1 MTVYDVCI
9 IGGGASGLIAA
20 ISAKRARQDI
30 SILVIEKNDRVGK
43 KLINTGNGRCNIT
56 NADISAGHYYSSDK
70 AFFAFSKNRYRN
82 FCVANIYQKVF
93 CVKHFYNS
101 PYYSK
106 II

>member
-43 KLINTGNGRCNIT
+43 KLINTGNGRCWEGLG
-56 NADISAGHYYSSDK
+56 AGGKGD
-70 AFFAFSKNRYRN
+70 NRG
-82 FCVANIYQKVF
+82 
-93 CVKHFYNS
+93 
-101 PYYSK
+101 
-106 II
+106 